1 MLVVITMLAS
11 TALLSA
17 QDPQTPLTKDQFMVA
32 TDLYFIDVNKL

>member
-17 QDPQTPLTKDQFMVA
+17 QDQTPLTKDQFMVA
-32 TDLYFIDVNKL
+32 TDLYLIDVNKL